1 MGGGHHTIPIMD
13 VQGFHHLAIQVRDVE
28 KVTAFYRDVLG
39 FSELKRHH
47 RPDGS
52 LRSIWVGVPG
62 GGFLALE
69 EVTGQPEPGPFRNE
83 QPGLFLLAF
92 RIPKAGRAGAVE
104 ALARAGVPLENET
117 RWTVYVRDPEG
128 NRVAL
133 SHHPE
138 D

>member
-1 MGGGHHTIPIMD
+1 
-13 VQGFHHLAIQVRDVE
+13 
-28 KVTAFYRDVLG
+28 AFYRDVLG

-69 EVTGQPEPGPFRNE
+69 EVAGEPEPGPFRNE

-92 RIPKAGRAGAVE
+92 RISKAGRAGAVE
-104 ALARAGVPLENET
+104 ALARAGVVLEHET

>member
-1 MGGGHHTIPIMD
+1 MN
-13 VQGFHHLAIQVRDVE
+13 VQGFHHVAIQARDVE
-28 KVTAFYRDVLG
+28 RVTAFYRDLLG
-39 FSELKRHH
+39 FPELTRHL

-52 LRSIWVGVPG
+52 LRSIWVSVPG
-62 GGFLALE
+62 GAGAFLAIEAVGGAPLE
-69 EVTGQPEPGPFRNE
+69 EPFRQE
-83 QPGLFLLAF
+83 RPGLLMLAF
-92 RIPKAGRAGAVE
+92 RIPRAERAAVVSALTRAG
-104 ALARAGVPLENET
+104 LSLEHET

>member
-1 MGGGHHTIPIMD
+1 MN
-13 VQGFHHLAIQVRDVE
+13 VQGFHHVAIQAEDIER
-28 KVTAFYRDVLG
+28 VTAFYRDLLG
-39 FSELKRHH
+39 FPELTRHL

-62 GGFLALE
+62 GGFLAIE
-69 EVTGQPEPGPFRNE
+69 AAGMAPEPLPFRHE
-83 QPGLFLLAF
+83 RPGLLMLAF
-92 RIPKAGRAGAVE
+92 RIARTERDAVVSE
-104 ALARAGVPLENET
+104 LTQAGVPLEHET

>member
-1 MGGGHHTIPIMD
+1 MD

-28 KVTAFYRDVLG
+28 RVTAFYRDVLG
-39 FSELKRHH
+39 LRELQRHF
-47 RPDGS
+47 RADGS
-52 LRSIWVGVPG
+52 LRSVWVGVPG

-69 EVTGQPEPGPFRNE
+69 AVAGEPEAGSFRHE
-83 QPGLFLLAF
+83 RPGLLLLAL
-92 RIPKAGRAGAVE
+92 RIAPAERARAVE
-104 ALARAGVPLENET
+104 SFARAGIPLEHET

-138 D
+138 DPIS

>member
-1 MGGGHHTIPIMD
+1 MD
-13 VQGFHHLAIQVRDVE
+13 VQGFHHLAIQVHDVE
-28 KVTAFYRDVLG
+28 RVTRFYREVLG
-39 FSELKRHH
+39 FSELQRYH

-52 LRSIWVGVPG
+52 LRSIWVQVPG

-69 EVTGQPEPGPFRNE
+69 AVSEPPAPAPFRHE
-83 QPGLFLLAF
+83 RPGLFLLAL
-92 RIPKAGRAGAVE
+92 RIPARARADVV
-104 ALARAGVPLENET
+104 ATLARAGVAVEHET

-138 D
+138 DPVG

>member
-1 MGGGHHTIPIMD
+1 MN
-13 VQGFHHLAIQVRDVE
+13 VQGFHHVAIQAEDIER
-28 KVTAFYRDVLG
+28 VTAFYRDLLG
-39 FSELKRHH
+39 FPELTRHL

-62 GGFLALE
+62 GGFLAIE
-69 EVTGQPEPGPFRNE
+69 AAGTAPEASPFRHE
-83 QPGLFLLAF
+83 RPGLLMLAF
-92 RIPKAGRAGAVE
+92 RIARTERAAVVSE
-104 ALARAGVPLENET
+104 LTQAGVPLEHET

>member
-1 MGGGHHTIPIMD
+1 MD
-13 VQGFHHLAIQVRDVE
+13 VQGFHHVAIQAKNLER
-28 KVTAFYRDVLG
+28 VTAFYRDILG
-39 FSELKRHH
+39 FQELTRHL

-62 GGFLALE
+62 GGFLAIE
-69 EVTGQPEPGPFRNE
+69 AAGQDPEPQPFRHE
-83 QPGLFLLAF
+83 RPGLLLLAF
-92 RIPKAGRAGAVE
+92 RIPKSARADVVE
-104 ALARAGVPLENET
+104 TFARAGVPLEHET

>member
-1 MGGGHHTIPIMD
+1 MD
-13 VQGFHHLAIQVRDVE
+13 VQGFHHVAIQAREVE
-28 KVTAFYRDVLG
+28 RVAAFYRDLLG
-39 FSELKRHH
+39 FPELTRHH

-62 GGFLALE
+62 GAFLAIE
-69 EVTGQPEPGPFRNE
+69 AAGAEPEASPFRHE
-83 QPGLFLLAF
+83 RPGLLLLAF
-92 RIPKAGRAGAVE
+92 RIPRASRAAAVE
-104 ALARAGVPLENET
+104 VFTRAGVLLENET
-117 RWTVYVRDPEG
+117 RWTFYVRDPEG

>member
-1 MGGGHHTIPIMD
+1 MD
-13 VQGFHHLAIQVRDVE
+13 VQGFHHVAIQARDVE
-28 KVTAFYRDVLG
+28 RVTAFYRDLLG
-39 FSELKRHH
+39 FPELTRHL
-47 RPDGS
+47 RPDGT

-62 GGFLALE
+62 GGFLAIE
-69 EVTGQPEPGPFRNE
+69 AVSGPPEASPFRHE
-83 QPGLFLLAF
+83 QPGLLLLAF
-92 RIPKAGRAGAVE
+92 RMARASRAGVVE
-104 ALARAGVPLENET
+104 TFARAGVPLEHET

>member
-1 MGGGHHTIPIMD
+1 MD
-13 VQGFHHLAIQVRDVE
+13 VQGFHHVALQARDVE
-28 KVTAFYRDVLG
+28 RVTAFYRDLLG
-39 FSELKRHH
+39 FPELTRHH

-62 GGFLALE
+62 GAFLAIE
-69 EVTGQPEPGPFRNE
+69 SVEGEPEQAPFRHE
-83 QPGLFLLAF
+83 RPGLLMLAF
-92 RIPKAGRAGAVE
+92 RIPRASRSAAVQ
-104 ALARAGVPLENET
+104 AFLRVGVHLEHET
-117 RWTVYVRDPEG
+117 RWTIYVRDPEG

>member
-1 MGGGHHTIPIMD
+1 MD
-13 VQGFHHLAIQVRDVE
+13 VQGFHHVAIQARDLE
-28 KVTAFYRDVLG
+28 RVTAFYRDVLG
-39 FSELKRHH
+39 FPELTRHL

-62 GGFLALE
+62 GGFLAIE
-69 EVTGQPEPGPFRNE
+69 AAGGEPEALPFRHGR
-83 QPGLFLLAF
+83 PGLLLLAF
-92 RIPKAGRAGAVE
+92 RIAKPARAGVVE
-104 ALARAGVPLENET
+104 AFARAGVPLEHQT
-117 RWTVYVRDPEG
+117 KWTVYVRDPEG

>member
-1 MGGGHHTIPIMD
+1 MD
-13 VQGFHHLAIQVRDVE
+13 VQGFHHVAIQARDLE
-28 KVTAFYRDVLG
+28 RVTAFYRDLLG
-39 FSELKRHH
+39 FPELTRHL

-62 GGFLALE
+62 GGFLAIE
-69 EVTGQPEPGPFRNE
+69 AAGGEPEPSAFRHDK
-83 QPGLFLLAF
+83 PGLLMLAF
-92 RIPKAGRAGAVE
+92 RIPKSGRAGVVE
-104 ALARAGVPLENET
+104 SFARAGVPLEHET

>member
-1 MGGGHHTIPIMD
+1 MD

-28 KVTAFYRDVLG
+28 KVTTFYREVLG

-52 LRSIWVGVPG
+52 LRSVWVGVPG

-69 EVTGQPEPGPFRNE
+69 EVTGEPEPGPFRSE
-83 QPGLFLLAF
+83 RPGLFLLAF
-92 RIPKAGRAGAVE
+92 RISKSARAGVVE
-104 ALARAGVPLENET
+104 ALARAGVPLEHET

>member
-1 MGGGHHTIPIMD
+1 MD

-28 KVTAFYRDVLG
+28 KVTAFYRDLLG
-39 FSELKRHH
+39 FSELKRHF

-69 EVTGQPEPGPFRNE
+69 EVSGEPEPGPFRNE
-83 QPGLFLLAF
+83 RPGLFLLAF
-92 RIPKAGRAGAVE
+92 RIPRAAREGVVA
-104 ALARAGVPLENET
+104 AFARAGVPVENET

>member
-1 MGGGHHTIPIMD
+1 MMD
-13 VQGFHHLAIQVRDVE
+13 VQGFHHVAIQVHDLER
-28 KVTAFYRDVLG
+28 VTAFYRDLLG
-39 FSELKRHH
+39 FPELTRHH

-69 EVTGQPEPGPFRNE
+69 AAEGAPSDEPFRHGR
-83 QPGLFLLAF
+83 PGLLLLAF
-92 RIPKAGRAGAVE
+92 RIPRA
-104 ALARAGVPLENET
+104 ARAATVAAFASAGVALEHET
-117 RWTVYVRDPEG
+117 RWSVYVRDPEG

>member
-1 MGGGHHTIPIMD
+1 MN
-13 VQGFHHLAIQVRDVE
+13 VQGFHHVAIQAEDIER
-28 KVTAFYRDVLG
+28 VTAFYRDLLG
-39 FSELKRHH
+39 FPELTRHL

-62 GGFLALE
+62 GGFLAIE
-69 EVTGQPEPGPFRNE
+69 AAGMAPESLPFRHE
-83 QPGLFLLAF
+83 RPGLLMLAF
-92 RIPKAGRAGAVE
+92 RIARTERDAVVSE
-104 ALARAGVPLENET
+104 LTQAGVPLEHET

>member
-1 MGGGHHTIPIMD
+1 MD

-28 KVTAFYRDVLG
+28 KVTAFYREVLG

-52 LRSIWVGVPG
+52 LRSVWVEVPG

-69 EVTGQPEPGPFRNE
+69 EVSGEPEPGPFRNE
-83 QPGLFLLAF
+83 RPGLFLLAF
-92 RIPKAGRAGAVE
+92 RIRPEARARAVE
-104 ALARAGVPLENET
+104 AFARAGVPLENET

-138 D
+138 DPVS